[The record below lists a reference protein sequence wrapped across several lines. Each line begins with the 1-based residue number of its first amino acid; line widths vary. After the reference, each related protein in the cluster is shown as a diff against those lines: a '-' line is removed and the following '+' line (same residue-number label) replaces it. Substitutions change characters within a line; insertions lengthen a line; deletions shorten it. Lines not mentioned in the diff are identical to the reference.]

1 MLKKIETVILK
12 EKKYGL
18 ILVPMMIFSVIVIV
32 YLTNGTHASYIHL
45 IYIPIILS
53 AYYWG
58 GYAASI
64 VAAISGIL
72 LGLVPLNVAEGIKQN
87 TMSWIHRMIMLI
99 IIGYLTGNL
108 FKKLEELN
116 EYLKDKE
123 LISDITGLYNT
134 KKLFYDLTDLIE
146 KGNRFTIISVKL
158 TNIEGIGKYVDF
170 NLVQKLIKLLISDMK
185 AKFEHLSMYSSS
197 DDELILIL
205 PDDCQYFDKIKDLV
219 NKYST
224 AVKIDGFEVRMPLKA
239 GIYNFGGKTE
249 SLIEIYNKS
258 RVASEQGEINES
270 GIYYYDVQID
280 NERKELYEI
289 AGSLH
294 KALNNNEFYLVYQP
308 KINIQENKISG
319 VEVLLRWDRG
329 DKKPVGPGVFIDVAE
344 KIGLIRDISKYVI
357 ENVIKQIKIWEK
369 ENISIR
375 CSINLTAQELTD
387 QELIEWAVGK
397 IESHDI
403 DRSMIEIEIT
413 ERVLNK
419 EFEKINKHLEYLRE
433 IGYKISIDDFGT
445 GYNSLMM
452 IGMIHYDVL
461 KIDKF
466 FLDRMCNFEDRELVR
481 KIIDYVHVLDKKVV
495 AEGVETEEQ
504 LNFLKEYGCDEV
516 QGYYFSKPLLAED
529 FAKFYKEFYKMN

>member
-1 MLKKIETVILK
+1 M
-12 EKKYGL
+12 
-18 ILVPMMIFSVIVIV
+18 
-32 YLTNGTHASYIHL
+32 
-45 IYIPIILS
+45 
-53 AYYWG
+53 
-58 GYAASI
+58 
-64 VAAISGIL
+64 
-72 LGLVPLNVAEGIKQN
+72 
-87 TMSWIHRMIMLI
+87 
-99 IIGYLTGNL
+99 
-108 FKKLEELN
+108 
-116 EYLKDKE
+116 
-123 LISDITGLYNT
+123 
-134 KKLFYDLTDLIE
+134 
-146 KGNRFTIISVKL
+146 
-158 TNIEGIGKYVDF
+158 
-170 NLVQKLIKLLISDMK
+170 
-185 AKFEHLSMYSSS
+185 
-197 DDELILIL
+197 
-205 PDDCQYFDKIKDLV
+205 
-219 NKYST
+219 
-224 AVKIDGFEVRMPLKA
+224 
-239 GIYNFGGKTE
+239 
-249 SLIEIYNKS
+249 
-258 RVASEQGEINES
+258 
-270 GIYYYDVQID
+270 
-280 NERKELYEI
+280 YEI

-369 ENISIR
+369 ENISIH

-466 FLDRMCNFEDRELVR
+466 FLDRMCNFENRELVR